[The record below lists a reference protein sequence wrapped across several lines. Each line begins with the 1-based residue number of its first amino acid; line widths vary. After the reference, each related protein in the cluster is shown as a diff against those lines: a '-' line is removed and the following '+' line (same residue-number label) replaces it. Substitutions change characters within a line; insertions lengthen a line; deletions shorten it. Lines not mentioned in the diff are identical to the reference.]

1 MGGRGNQFLPR
12 QAGRNFFY
20 VFTLDQKSLTGIQS
34 PAQTTRNKFKK
45 RRRRRTSEYF
55 TGKEMGGGRR
65 QQ

>member
-1 MGGRGNQFLPR
+1 MGRGGNQFLPR

-34 PAQTTRNKFKK
+34 PAQTTRNKIKKK
-45 RRRRRTSEYF
+45 RTRTSEYF
-55 TGKEMGGGRR
+55 TEKEKWGGG